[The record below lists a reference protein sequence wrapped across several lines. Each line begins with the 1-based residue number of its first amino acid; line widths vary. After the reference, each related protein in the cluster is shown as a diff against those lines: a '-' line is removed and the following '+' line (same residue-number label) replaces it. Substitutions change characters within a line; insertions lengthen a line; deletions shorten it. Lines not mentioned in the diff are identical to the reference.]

1 MIYTANPLMW
11 RIEAFGTLTEGP
23 SHRGNALHCCLC
35 APFHLGSYLLSCG
48 WLKVKGWHSTRKS
61 VEPLRPPRVS
71 WSICRKPT
79 NSPLLWVQALTAAVS
94 APPQLWAQKWGFS
107 FCSQFLP
114 MAAFLPLVYFPVPKW
129 LLSFAPPSGGLCHF
143 KQNNLSPQFWQMWV
157 IPQRHSITL
166 AIWIMVGKVIVG
178 SCVKHLEA
186 DLITPRNL
194 KLEILGLEYKM
205 IDISISRSS
214 YSIIPDSS
222 CLSSYEDCKA

>member
-61 VEPLRPPRVS
+61 VEPLRPPGYLEVFVE
-71 WSICRKPT
+71 
-79 NSPLLWVQALTAAVS
+79 SPLTAHFS
-94 APPQLWAQKWGFS
+94 GCRPWLLLSPHHLRCGAQKWGFS

-114 MAAFLPLVYFPVPKW
+114 MAAVLPLVYFPVPKW
-129 LLSFAPPSGGLCHF
+129 LLSLAPPSGGLCHF
-143 KQNNLSPQFWQMWV
+143 KQNNLSPQFWQTWV